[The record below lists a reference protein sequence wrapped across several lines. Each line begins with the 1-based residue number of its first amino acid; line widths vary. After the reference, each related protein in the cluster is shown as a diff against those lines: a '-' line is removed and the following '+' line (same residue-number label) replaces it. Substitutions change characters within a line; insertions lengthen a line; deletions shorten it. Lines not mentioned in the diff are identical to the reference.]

1 MNKPLYLQNTYG
13 IVIGM
18 AKKGK
23 STLKDLDQFLKQQ
36 PNQLVNVETAS
47 AGANTDEPATDVLTP
62 ELVAQVVERLAAQQ
76 GQSISQTVANVVAIL
91 LNDRQDTTASELML
105 QNTLL
110 FLQHHEESIAALQ
123 AK

>member
-1 MNKPLYLQNTYG
+1 
-13 IVIGM
+13 M

-47 AGANTDEPATDVLTP
+47 AGASTDEPAADELTP

>member
-1 MNKPLYLQNTYG
+1 
-13 IVIGM
+13 M

>member
-1 MNKPLYLQNTYG
+1 
-13 IVIGM
+13 M

-47 AGANTDEPATDVLTP
+47 AGSSTDEPAADELTP